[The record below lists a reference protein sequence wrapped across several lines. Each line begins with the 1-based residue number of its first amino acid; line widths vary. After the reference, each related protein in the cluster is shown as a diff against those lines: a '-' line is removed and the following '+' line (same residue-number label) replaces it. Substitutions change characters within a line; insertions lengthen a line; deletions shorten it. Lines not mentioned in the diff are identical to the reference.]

1 MAPARQLVIGGAAAF
16 GGFALLGN
24 GAGFTLP
31 PAGQQGALRGS
42 SAAPERIDAAAEP
55 TRYGVLESAKTI
67 AAEEP
72 PAADAS
78 SFLRTALAVLA
89 ALAVAIV
96 PMSDAQAA
104 RSGGRMGGGG
114 GMRGGMGRS
123 APPPRSDTRSNTN
136 VNIGVGVAPPVY
148 GGGFGMGFGSP
159 FGFGL
164 PIVPPLFGPTIAI
177 GGGSSAADQQLQ
189 NQQRQDERMMDQQ
202 KAQIDSLQKEIEQ
215 LKAAKK

>member
-1 MAPARQLVIGGAAAF
+1 MAPSKQLICGAAALGAF
-16 GGFALLGN
+16 VLLGN

-42 SAAPERIDAAAEP
+42 SAAPERIEAAAEP
-55 TRYGVLESAKTI
+55 TRYSVSESAKAI
-67 AAEEP
+67 SAEEP

-78 SFLRTALAVLA
+78 NFLRTALAVLA

-123 APPPRSDTRSNTN
+123 APPPRSTARSNTN
-136 VNIGVGVAPPVY
+136 MNIGVGVAPPIY

-159 FGFGL
+159 FGFGM
-164 PIVPPLFGPTIAI
+164 PFMPPLFGPTIAI

-189 NQQRQDERMMDQQ
+189 NQQRQDERMMDSQ
-202 KAQIDSLQKEIEQ
+202 KAQIDSLQKQIEE
-215 LKAAKK
+215 LKASKK

>member
-1 MAPARQLVIGGAAAF
+1 MAPAKQLMICGAAAL
-16 GGFALLGN
+16 GAFALLGN
-24 GAGFTLP
+24 DAGFTLP

-42 SAAPERIDAAAEP
+42 SAAPERIEAAAEP
-55 TRYGVLESAKTI
+55 TRYSLSESAEAI
-67 AAEEP
+67 SAEAP

-78 SFLRTALAVLA
+78 NFLRTALAVIA

-123 APPPRSDTRSNTN
+123 APPPRSAARSNTN
-136 VNIGVGVAPPVY
+136 VNIGVGVAPPIY

-159 FGFGL
+159 FGFGM
-164 PIVPPLFGPTIAI
+164 PFFPPLFGPTIAI

-189 NQQRQDERMMDQQ
+189 NQQRQDERMMDSQ
-202 KAQIDSLQKEIEQ
+202 KAQIDSLQKQVEE
-215 LKAAKK
+215 LKASKK